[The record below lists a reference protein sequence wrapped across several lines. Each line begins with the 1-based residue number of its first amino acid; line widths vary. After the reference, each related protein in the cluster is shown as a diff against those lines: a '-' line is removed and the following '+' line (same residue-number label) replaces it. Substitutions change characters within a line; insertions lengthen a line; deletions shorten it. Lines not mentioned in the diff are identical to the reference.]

1 LIVGDVVFR
10 VGNLF
15 WPPIVFVAGGL
26 HMSIIKGA
34 NLIVRFLL
42 ELCALAAVVWTTFVS
57 PGASVP
63 CPLRLV
69 LQVVIFGLA
78 AAGLAATG
86 YRTLAWAFI
95 GPTAVI
101 NDVLAR

>member
-1 LIVGDVVFR
+1 

-78 AAGLAATG
+78 ATG